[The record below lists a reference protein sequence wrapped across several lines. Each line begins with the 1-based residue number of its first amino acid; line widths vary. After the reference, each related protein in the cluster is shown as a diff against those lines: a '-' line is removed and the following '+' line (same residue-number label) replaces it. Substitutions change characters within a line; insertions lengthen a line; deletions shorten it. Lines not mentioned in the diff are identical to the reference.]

1 MATTAAPPVVAPPAA
16 LTSRTPIHIPARRGG
31 GAWLTT
37 TDHKKIGILYIV
49 STFIFFGLGG
59 LAALLVRTQLA
70 LPESPPMQPELYNQ
84 IFTMHA
90 TVMIFLF
97 IIPFGI
103 GGLGNYFVPLMIGA
117 RDMAFPKI
125 NALSFWMILPAGV
138 LILSGF
144 FFPAPTGKFPSGGAE
159 AGWTSYPPL
168 SARGPF
174 GQSLWLGGV
183 IILGS
188 SSILGSMN
196 FLVTIL
202 NMRTPG
208 MTMHRLPL
216 FVWAMLT
223 TSFIQLIA
231 TPALAGVLLMVLADR
246 HLATH
251 CFEPGSGGDVLVY
264 QHVSGFHSH
273 PAVYI

>member
-1 MATTAAPPVVAPPAA
+1 MAITAAPPVVASPVITAPHHP
-16 LTSRTPIHIPARRGG
+16 RPGGERRGV

-37 TDHKKIGILYIV
+37 TDHKKIGILYMV
-49 STFIFFGLGG
+49 STFLFFLLGG
-59 LAALLVRTQLA
+59 LAALLVRAQLA

-90 TVMIFLF
+90 TAMIFLF

-125 NALSFWMILPAGV
+125 NALSFWMIPPAGL

-144 FFPAPTGKFPSGGAE
+144 FFPDPTQKFATGSAD

-174 GQSLWLGGV
+174 GQSLWLVG
-183 IILGS
+183 IFILGA
-188 SSILGSMN
+188 SSIMGSLN

-202 NMRTPG
+202 NM
-208 MTMHRLPL
+208 
-216 FVWAMLT
+216 
-223 TSFIQLIA
+223 
-231 TPALAGVLLMVLADR
+231 
-246 HLATH
+246 
-251 CFEPGSGGDVLVY
+251 
-264 QHVSGFHSH
+264 
-273 PAVYI
+273 

>member
-1 MATTAAPPVVAPPAA
+1 MATTAVPEVVAPPTATA
-16 LTSRTPIHIPARRGG
+16 PAHSFRAIERRGV

-49 STFIFFGLGG
+49 STFIFFILGG

-125 NALSFWMILPAGV
+125 NALSFWMIVPAG
-138 LILSGF
+138 LMILSGF
-144 FFPAPTGKFPSGGAE
+144 FFPDPTGTFPTGARSE
-159 AGWTSYPPL
+159 EHTS
-168 SARGPF
+168 
-174 GQSLWLGGV
+174 Q
-183 IILGS
+183 
-188 SSILGSMN
+188 
-196 FLVTIL
+196 
-202 NMRTPG
+202 
-208 MTMHRLPL
+208 
-216 FVWAMLT
+216 
-223 TSFIQLIA
+223 
-231 TPALAGVLLMVLADR
+231 
-246 HLATH
+246 
-251 CFEPGSGGDVLVY
+251 
-264 QHVSGFHSH
+264 
-273 PAVYI
+273 

>member
-1 MATTAAPPVVAPPAA
+1 MATTAPPVLARP
-16 LTSRTPIHIPARRGG
+16 SIPASDHSLYALERRGI

-37 TDHKKIGILYIV
+37 PDHKKIGILYMV
-49 STFIFFGLGG
+49 STFVFFVLGG
-59 LAALLVRTQLA
+59 LAALLVRIQLA

-125 NALSFWMILPAGV
+125 NALSFWMILPAGL

-144 FFPAPTGKFPSGGAE
+144 FFPDPTGKFPTGA
-159 AGWTSYPPL
+159 ADPGWTSYPPL

-174 GQSLWLGGV
+174 GQSLWLAGGFR
-183 IILGS
+183 LGTS
-188 SSILGSMN
+188 PVLGSMY
-196 FLVTIL
+196 L
-202 NMRTPG
+202 
-208 MTMHRLPL
+208 
-216 FVWAMLT
+216 
-223 TSFIQLIA
+223 
-231 TPALAGVLLMVLADR
+231 
-246 HLATH
+246 
-251 CFEPGSGGDVLVY
+251 
-264 QHVSGFHSH
+264 
-273 PAVYI
+273 

>member
-1 MATTAAPPVVAPPAA
+1 
-16 LTSRTPIHIPARRGG
+16 
-31 GAWLTT
+31 
-37 TDHKKIGILYIV
+37 KIGILYMV
-49 STFIFFGLGG
+49 ATFIFFAVVG

-70 LPESPPMQPELYNQ
+70 LPEAPPVQTEAYNP
-84 IFTMHA
+84 IFTMHGEA
-90 TVMIFLF
+90 MSFLF
-97 IIPFGI
+97 IKPFGI

-125 NALSFWMILPAGV
+125 NALSFWMILPAGL

-144 FFPAPTGKFPSGGAE
+144 FFPDPTGKFPTGGAE

-174 GQSLWLGGV
+174 GQSLWLVGV
-183 IILGS
+183 IILGT

-231 TPALAGVLLMVLADR
+231 TPALAAALLMVLA
-246 HLATH
+246 
-251 CFEPGSGGDVLVY
+251 
-264 QHVSGFHSH
+264 
-273 PAVYI
+273 

>member
-1 MATTAAPPVVAPPAA
+1 MATTAPRPVVARPVTPAPAHSLAA
-16 LTSRTPIHIPARRGG
+16 LERRGV

-49 STFIFFGLGG
+49 STFVFFVLGG

-70 LPESPPMQPELYNQ
+70 LPESRPLDPELYNQ

-125 NALSFWMILPAGV
+125 NALSFWMILPAGL

-144 FFPAPTGKFPSGGAE
+144 VFPVPTGKFATGA
-159 AGWTSYPPL
+159 ADSGWTGYPPL
-168 SARGPF
+168 SAG
-174 GQSLWLGGV
+174 
-183 IILGS
+183 
-188 SSILGSMN
+188 
-196 FLVTIL
+196 
-202 NMRTPG
+202 
-208 MTMHRLPL
+208 
-216 FVWAMLT
+216 
-223 TSFIQLIA
+223 
-231 TPALAGVLLMVLADR
+231 
-246 HLATH
+246 
-251 CFEPGSGGDVLVY
+251 
-264 QHVSGFHSH
+264 
-273 PAVYI
+273 

>member
-1 MATTAAPPVVAPPAA
+1 MATTTEPPVVARPAA
-16 LTSRTPIHIPARRGG
+16 PAPGHATIAVPRRGI

-37 TDHKKIGILYIV
+37 TDHKKIGIMYIV
-49 STFIFFGLGG
+49 STFIFFLIGG

-125 NALSFWMILPAGV
+125 NALSFWMILPAG
-138 LILSGF
+138 LMILSGF
-144 FFPAPTGKFPSGGAE
+144 WFPDPTGRFATGAAD

-174 GQSLWLGGV
+174 GQSLWLVGV
-183 IILGS
+183 VILGS
-188 SSILGSMN
+188 SSILGSIN

-208 MTMHRLPL
+208 M
-216 FVWAMLT
+216 
-223 TSFIQLIA
+223 
-231 TPALAGVLLMVLADR
+231 
-246 HLATH
+246 
-251 CFEPGSGGDVLVY
+251 
-264 QHVSGFHSH
+264 
-273 PAVYI
+273 

>member
-1 MATTAAPPVVAPPAA
+1 MATTAVPPNVVARPAGHGPGLSMHA
-16 LTSRTPIHIPARRGG
+16 LERRGV

-125 NALSFWMILPAGV
+125 NALSFWMILPAGL

-144 FFPAPTGKFPSGGAE
+144 FFPDPSGTYPTGAAE
-159 AGWTSYPPL
+159 AGWTSYPP
-168 SARGPF
+168 
-174 GQSLWLGGV
+174 
-183 IILGS
+183 
-188 SSILGSMN
+188 
-196 FLVTIL
+196 
-202 NMRTPG
+202 
-208 MTMHRLPL
+208 
-216 FVWAMLT
+216 
-223 TSFIQLIA
+223 
-231 TPALAGVLLMVLADR
+231 
-246 HLATH
+246 
-251 CFEPGSGGDVLVY
+251 
-264 QHVSGFHSH
+264 
-273 PAVYI
+273 